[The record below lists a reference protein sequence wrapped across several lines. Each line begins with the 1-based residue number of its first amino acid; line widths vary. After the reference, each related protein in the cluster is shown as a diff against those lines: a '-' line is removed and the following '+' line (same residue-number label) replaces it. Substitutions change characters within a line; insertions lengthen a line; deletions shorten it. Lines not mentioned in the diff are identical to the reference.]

1 MAKQNDFDL
10 LPILL
15 IAGGLFL
22 IISYL
27 KPKPA
32 QALEVTGIKYGGL
45 PSPYPPEFERK
56 LSVEIVRERDLPF
69 AYPNIERD
77 Y

>member
-45 PSPYPPEFERK
+45 PSPYPPERDV
-56 LSVEIVRERDLPF
+56 SISIMRERDLPF
-69 AYPNIERD
+69 VYPNIERD